1 MTLYFGY
8 GSNLDLQDWGAFCS
22 RWGFAGAVLEP
33 VSRALMLDAELV
45 FDRYAASRRGGALNL
60 RGRPGQATEG
70 VVFRANAVAVTAL
83 DRKEG
88 APVAY
93 QRTRRHAVLPDGAVT
108 EVMTYVAR
116 SQGYHAPHADYLGVV
131 RRGQAVHGIAH
142 DMMEEAAR
150 GGTPGLTIRHLFVY
164 GTLMQGEANAH
175 HLAGVPR
182 AAGLVRAALHD
193 CGPYPALSL
202 GEGEVQGELMELPL
216 ERLAGMDAL
225 EGSAPGGAP
234 GGMYRRTVLPVRTE
248 TGTVR
253 AYAYVMDD
261 AGHLPRI
268 ATGDWRS
275 LGRRHAAWA
284 EYAARL
290 PEALPG
296 P

>member
-8 GSNLDLQDWGAFCS
+8 GSNLDAQDWSEFCA
-22 RWGFAGAVLEP
+22 RWGFRGAVLEP
-33 VSRALMLDAELV
+33 VSTGLLLDAELV
-45 FDRYAASRRGGALNL
+45 FDRFAASRRGGALNL
-60 RGRPGQATEG
+60 CARPGQAVEG
-70 VVFRANAVAVTAL
+70 VVFRANPVALRAL

-93 QRTRRHAVLPDGAVT
+93 QRTPRHAVLPDGAVM
-108 EVMTYVAR
+108 EVMTYMAR
-116 SQGYHAPHADYLGVV
+116 GQGYHAPHADYLAVV

-175 HLAGVPR
+175 HLAGVVR
-182 AAGLVRAALHD
+182 MAGLVRAALHD

-202 GEGEVQGELMELPL
+202 GEGEVQGELVELPL

-234 GGMYRRTVLPVRTE
+234 GGMYRRTVLQVRTE
-248 TGTVR
+248 AGVVR

-275 LGRRHAAWA
+275 IGGRHAAWG
-284 EYAARL
+284 EYAARM
-290 PEALPG
+290 PEGTPG
-296 P
+296 A